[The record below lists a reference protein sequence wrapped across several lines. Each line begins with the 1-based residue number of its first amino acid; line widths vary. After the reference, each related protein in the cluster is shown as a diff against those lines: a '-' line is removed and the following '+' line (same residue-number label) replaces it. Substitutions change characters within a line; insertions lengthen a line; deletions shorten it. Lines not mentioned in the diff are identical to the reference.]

1 MKITQLFKIYWPDSG
16 GGIAKV
22 IESIADSLSDCEQEI
37 IVCQN
42 SRKKKKVYEKYNGI
56 AVCRCRQM
64 MDLASTPVSL
74 QFLRDVK
81 KRTKD
86 SDIVI
91 YHFPYPMADLAVLF
105 GMYSGRLVVWWHC
118 GLEKYKKLEFLYR
131 PLVRHTLKKADRILV
146 SSKGNLENS
155 AILEPFKK
163 KCSVIPFCVSA
174 EYLQR
179 GMRYAAA
186 AMDELTGNEQLRREY
201 GANAL
206 RIIQREYTQKRMVQ
220 RYRKVFRKLRMQKPG

>member
-1 MKITQLFKIYWPDSG
+1 MKITQLFKIYWPDNG

-22 IESIADSLSDCEQEI
+22 MESIADSFSDCEQEI

-105 GMYSGRLVVWWHC
+105 GTYSGRLVVWWHC

-131 PLVRHTLKKADRILV
+131 LLVRHTLKKADRILPKEIWKIPQSWNHLRKSAVLYRFV
-146 SSKGNLENS
+146 SVRNICRE
-155 AILEPFKK
+155 E
-163 KCSVIPFCVSA
+163 C
-174 EYLQR
+174 
-179 GMRYAAA
+179 GMRQQQW
-186 AMDELTGNEQLRREY
+186 MN
-201 GANAL
+201 
-206 RIIQREYTQKRMVQ
+206 
-220 RYRKVFRKLRMQKPG
+220 